1 MSARSPTRPER
12 VVEAARQHIAIGPGA
27 NRKHLGDEPGPL
39 QVIDDEC
46 RGAILVISDFGMGV
60 DIAPD
65 SNKALVQSTGEAYD
79 LSASGCI
86 CVGFGH
92 RVQSFTP
99 KCCRSYGFPSRNTT
113 VMLSAGIPPQT
124 SRNASQTSPTVARSL
139 SASLSGISALPVPRA
154 TASNSSSAAAT
165 AAWSRLA
172 RSSASLAACVTSTAG
187 STCSGSYGSSSSS

>member
-1 MSARSPTRPER
+1 MHIVSARVTNSWVLGGVIDGLAVGDRSASMSARSPTRPESR
-12 VVEAARQHIAIGPGA
+12 RSRPATHR
-27 NRKHLGDEPGPL
+27 NRPRCQPKRGDEPDPL

-65 SNKALVQSTGEAYD
+65 SNKALVQSTSEAYD

-92 RVQSFTP
+92 RIQSFTP

-113 VMLSAGIPPQT
+113 VMLSAGIPKPHAMH
-124 SRNASQTSPTVARSL
+124 RR
-139 SASLSGISALPVPRA
+139 PRRP
-154 TASNSSSAAAT
+154 
-165 AAWSRLA
+165 W
-172 RSSASLAACVTSTAG
+172 LAA
-187 STCSGSYGSSSSS
+187 